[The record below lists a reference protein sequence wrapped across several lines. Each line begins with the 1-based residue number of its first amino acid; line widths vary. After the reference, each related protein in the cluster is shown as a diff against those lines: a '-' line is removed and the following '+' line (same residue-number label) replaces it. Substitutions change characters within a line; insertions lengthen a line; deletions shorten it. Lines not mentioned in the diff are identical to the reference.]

1 MYYERFQ
8 LKDLPDYFNN
18 FAFKLCGQNEAYTP
32 VGGEL
37 CAFYDS
43 NLIMQI

>member
-8 LKDLPDYFNN
+8 LKDLPDHFNN

-32 VGGEL
+32 EGNYVHSMT
-37 CAFYDS
+37 A
-43 NLIMQI
+43 I